1 MVRNQ
6 VGTKPNG
13 AMMGQS
19 VIRFAEADCPNRYTA
34 EGDFNF
40 FEQGRSNTLP
50 TTPIAVTGSSTLR
63 VCSALLIILL
73 FSFSAAVS
81 LAAEASID
89 RDIGV
94 MQRILKH
101 QPDPE
106 IYYRLGD
113 LYVQKGRQTG
123 DITYFNLSGNAL
135 RAALKLE
142 PTLAPAH
149 RHLAFVLYSL
159 HDFAGAAS
167 EARGAIQL
175 NASDSYAYGVLG
187 DSELET
193 GAYGEA
199 AETYAR
205 MIALKGDLY
214 SYSRRSG
221 LETIR
226 GDNRSAVADLERA
239 IASGRQTGEPPEG
252 IAWAQTTLAQDYFL
266 LGKLD
271 EADLQGQGALKSYA
285 DYHLALATLGRVRA
299 AQGRLPEAADYYRRA
314 IAIIPLP
321 EYAVALADI
330 YTKMG
335 RPRDAELQHQ
345 LVEFIA
351 RLNALNRV
359 LYNRVLVDYYA
370 DHDTNHKQAVELAA
384 GEYAIRK
391 DIYGEDALAWALYR
405 DGQAAAAVP
414 HIVAALRFRTADA
427 RLYFHAGMI
436 YEAVGQTNKA
446 RSNLKQAL
454 AINSHFQPLLDEVA
468 ASKCAALNEAHMKQ
482 YAQVNANAHH

>member
-1 MVRNQ
+1 MVRNR
-6 VGTKPNG
+6 VGTNSNG

-19 VIRFAEADCPNRYTA
+19 VIRFAEADCPNRQAA
-34 EGDFNF
+34 ESDLNL
-40 FEQGRSNTLP
+40 FEQKRSNTLP
-50 TTPIAVTGSSTLR
+50 TTSTVATSGTLR
-63 VCSALLIILL
+63 VCSAVLILVLL
-73 FSFSAAVS
+73 SFSATVS
-81 LAAEASID
+81 LAGEASLD
-89 RDIGV
+89 RDISL

-101 QPDPE
+101 QPNPE

-123 DITYFNLSGNAL
+123 DITYFNLAGNSL
-135 RAALKLE
+135 REAIKLLPSLE
-142 PTLAPAH
+142 QAH

-167 EARGAIQL
+167 EARQSIQL
-175 NASDSYAYGVLG
+175 DANDSYAYGVLG

-193 GAYGEA
+193 GAYAEA
-199 AETYAR
+199 NQTYAR

-226 GDNRSAVADLERA
+226 GDNRLAIADQERA
-239 IASGRQTGEPPEG
+239 IASGQQIDEPAEG

-266 LGKLD
+266 MGKLD
-271 EADLQGQGALKSYA
+271 DADEQGQAALKTYPG
-285 DYHLALATLGRVRA
+285 YHLALATLGRVRA
-299 AQGRLPEAADYYRRA
+299 AQGRLVEAADYYRRA
-314 IAIIPLP
+314 IAVIPLP
-321 EYAVALADI
+321 EYAVALADV

-335 RPRDAELQHQ
+335 RQRDAALQRQ

-351 RLNALNRV
+351 RLNVLNRI

-370 DHDTNHKQAVELAA
+370 DHDINHKQAVELAA

-391 DIYGEDALAWALYR
+391 DIYGDDALAWALYR
-405 DGQAAAAVP
+405 DGQAAKALP

-436 YEAVGQTNKA
+436 YKAVGQTNQA

-468 ASKCAALNEAHMKQ
+468 ASEYAALNKAHTKQ
-482 YAQVNANAHH
+482 YAEGNADARR